1 MFLKKMNLTAEV
13 KNEHKKRNL
22 LFVIFLTILAFIGV
36 AIYIF
41 KRKQPKNFDREARIR
56 SMDERLY

>member
-1 MFLKKMNLTAEV
+1 MFLKKMNLAADV

-22 LFVIFLTILAFIGV
+22 LFVIFLAILAFIGV

-41 KRKQPKNFDREARIR
+41 KIKQPKKFDREARIR
-56 SMDERLY
+56 SMGERLY